1 MKLKHTRVLV
11 ETQTMPM
18 VVTSTTIE
26 NMDSAM
32 FTTII
37 RNASPRVG
45 GLGSSTNNVYEED
58 VVMINLV
65 TTFKVVDVVVDVL
78 LQDAF
83 DIHFS
88 KNPH

>member
-1 MKLKHTRVLV
+1 
-11 ETQTMPM
+11 MPI

-26 NMDSAM
+26 SMDSAM
-32 FTTII
+32 FTTIT

-58 VVMINLV
+58 VVMINVV
-65 TTFKVVDVVVDVL
+65 TNFKVVDVVVDVV

-88 KNPH
+88 KKPH